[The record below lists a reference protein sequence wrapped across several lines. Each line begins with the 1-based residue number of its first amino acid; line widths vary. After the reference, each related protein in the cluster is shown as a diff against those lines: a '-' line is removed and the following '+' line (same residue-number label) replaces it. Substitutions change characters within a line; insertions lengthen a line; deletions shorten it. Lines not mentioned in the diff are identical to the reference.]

1 MPLAITA
8 NAADLSLESMKQY
21 IRLSNN
27 GLLVKFANGETEM
40 T

>member
-1 MPLAITA
+1 MPLVITV
-8 NAADLSLESMKQY
+8 NVADSSFESMKQY
-21 IRLSNN
+21 ISLRNN